1 MRLACAAAEKNILTF
16 FERWGMVADETTIKY
31 ANQFEKETKA
41 IYYVNDAVRDY
52 RIDQKEKEQT
62 DTILE
67 KDVVTASVKAESN
80 EVTITMRTNQNPEL
94 ILGYEIIR
102 SMTNNGQTESR
113 VIGFQPMDTADSTI
127 FTDRVSTVNNRVLS
141 YKVRA
146 VDKFL
151 NYSNAADAGF
161 VKIQTDGILDKSG
174 WTITETN
181 MISEDDIDI
190 PTDADHPDSGYD
202 AEDPGRVEAA
212 KVNSIARIIDNDTT
226 KEGTYQE
233 AADHTVDTASVTID
247 MHRIEAVTALK
258 YQGSKLDSI
267 TIEVS
272 QNGQDDWLEVKK
284 DYTGLKNV
292 KETQKTDVWFDAVK
306 ETEREHWIGT
316 YDARYIRLTFKKLKS
331 AVRLEIIWSS

>member
-1 MRLACAAAEKNILTF
+1 
-16 FERWGMVADETTIKY
+16 
-31 ANQFEKETKA
+31 
-41 IYYVNDAVRDY
+41 
-52 RIDQKEKEQT
+52 
-62 DTILE
+62 
-67 KDVVTASVKAESN
+67 
-80 EVTITMRTNQNPEL
+80 
-94 ILGYEIIR
+94 
-102 SMTNNGQTESR
+102 
-113 VIGFQPMDTADSTI
+113 
-127 FTDRVSTVNNRVLS
+127 
-141 YKVRA
+141 
-146 VDKFL
+146 
-151 NYSNAADAGF
+151 
-161 VKIQTDGILDKSG
+161 
-174 WTITETN
+174 

-316 YDARYIRLTFKKLKS
+316 YDARYIRLTFKKSGPAAIQEIEICGPSGDHLEFLTAESGKPAVGILKADYPYGTGTKDVIPKGS
-331 AVRLEIIWSS
+331 LVFTGTYKGNPAYNVIVLYDTDGNVIGAKDKEVHAEQVIFAPDPKDGNLGETSDGTWVYYIEPGDWDETTVRSLQGIRGELYRVDDAKTMEAERIVSDTQLLELPAVLPEITLTGSSF